1 MSYLITLNKVLRL
14 FFQEQIVLVNTVA
27 CYGGGGSWEGEVTA
41 RREYNRNVVVV
52 VVGGK
57 Q

>member
-1 MSYLITLNKVLRL
+1 VWPFWAGFGRSGHLRNL
-14 FFQEQIVLVNTVA
+14 SGRKTIEMRRRRR
-27 CYGGGGSWEGEVTA
+27 